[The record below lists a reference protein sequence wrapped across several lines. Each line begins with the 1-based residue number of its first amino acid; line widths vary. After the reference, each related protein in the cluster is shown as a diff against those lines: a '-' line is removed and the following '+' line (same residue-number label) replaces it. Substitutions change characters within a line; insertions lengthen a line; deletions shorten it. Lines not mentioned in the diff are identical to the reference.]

1 MKKIMVVDDKQ
12 DVIDT
17 IKDGLETFSKEY
29 EVSGANSGKE
39 CLDLLKGEELPDLI
53 ILDIIMP
60 EMSGWDV
67 FAKLKEDLRW
77 RNIPIVIL
85 TVKTDPVSKGLG
97 KISADDY
104 IEKPFGIVDLKNRI
118 DKVLSG

>member
-1 MKKIMVVDDKQ
+1 MVVDDKQ
-12 DVIDT
+12 DTIDM

-29 EVSGANSGKE
+29 EVDGANSGKE

-85 TVKTDPVSKGLG
+85 TVETDPISKGLG
-97 KISADDY
+97 KIPADDY